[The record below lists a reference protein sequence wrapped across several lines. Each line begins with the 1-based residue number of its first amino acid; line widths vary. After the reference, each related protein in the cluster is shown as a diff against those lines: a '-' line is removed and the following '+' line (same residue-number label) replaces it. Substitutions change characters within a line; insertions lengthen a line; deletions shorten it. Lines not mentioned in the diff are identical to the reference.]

1 MLAPHQLCAVAEMRR
16 LEATGH
22 VVDARGAAVH
32 ARVGWLAD
40 PPGAGKTRTVIAV
53 ASGEPP
59 VERSIAYSVCAG
71 DLASWTTTVHPAAGT
86 PVATTVV
93 VVPPSI
99 VAQWESELANAGVG
113 HFPVRLAAHVASLR
127 ERLAL
132 GDLPAVTLVCS
143 ARYAEA
149 CEALEGYVAHRLV
162 LDEAPRLKLTGHRV
176 AARFTWLVSASKES
190 PDIAD
195 LLPRGSRAF
204 WGALRVLPSHALRAL
219 TVRNS
224 DASVVYRCSITSVEV
239 VCVGDAAM
247 LLASR
252 QYVGASV
259 RAMLDANDV
268 QGALAEL
275 GGGPSEDL
283 MTVVRRRIASDT
295 EETGLLLRQ
304 VEIQLT
310 RVSAAFARERLAAQ
324 RARLEERLERLRR
337 DAASADARFADAL
350 GSDCAICHST
360 LEHPVLV
367 PCCQNLF
374 CAVCMLSWMQARAN
388 APCPACRVEGARLIP
403 IATAETP
410 QAPPAPEPEP
420 EPEQVPPAA
429 PALRTKAE
437 AVLAIVTAARA
448 GVLVYS
454 THVSGMYTIRNK
466 LDEAGVSHS
475 ELQGRSTTRDKA
487 LRKFRAGDTKVLFL
501 SASENCAGIDLPGVS
516 DIVLYHRMPEST
528 HTQIVGRGRRI
539 CRTEPLAVHTL
550 VLPDDL

>member
-1 MLAPHQLCAVAEMRR
+1 MLAPHQLFALAEMRR
-16 LEATGH
+16 IEASEQLL
-22 VVDARGAAVH
+22 DANLRAVST
-32 ARVGWLAD
+32 RVGWLAD
-40 PPGAGKTRTVIAV
+40 PPGAGKTRTVIAL
-53 ASGEPP
+53 AAGEPP
-59 VERSIAYSVCAG
+59 VQKSIGYSVCAG
-71 DLASWTTTVHPAAGT
+71 DLASCMTTVEPARGT
-86 PVATTVV
+86 AVATTVV

-99 VAQWESELANAGVG
+99 VAQWEDELAGAGVC
-113 HFPVRLAAHVASLR
+113 HFPVRLATHVSGLR
-127 ERLAL
+127 ERLAA
-132 GDLPAVTLVCS
+132 GDLPLVTLVCS
-143 ARYAEA
+143 ARYDEA
-149 CEALEGYVAHRLV
+149 CEALEGYVPHRLV
-162 LDEAPRLKLTGHRV
+162 LDEAPRLKLTGRRA

-190 PDIAD
+190 PDLAD

-204 WGALRVLPSHALRAL
+204 WGSLRALPYNALRAL
-219 TVRNS
+219 TVRNA
-224 DASVVYRCSITSVEV
+224 DASIEYRCNITSVEV
-239 VCVGDAAM
+239 VCIGDAAM

-304 VEIQLT
+304 LEIQLT
-310 RVSAAFARERLAAQ
+310 RASSAFNRERLAAQ

-337 DAASADARFADAL
+337 DAASAESRFADAL

-374 CAVCMLSWMQARAN
+374 CGGCMLAWMQARYN
-388 APCPACRVEGARLIP
+388 APCPACRVEGARLIR
-403 IATAETP
+403 IATAEP
-410 QAPPAPEPEP
+410 EHAAPASPAAEEPAP
-420 EPEQVPPAA
+420 AS
-429 PALRTKAE
+429 PALRTKADT
-437 AVLAIVTAARA
+437 VLAIVTAARA

-466 LDEAGVSHS
+466 LVEADVAFS

-487 LRKFRAGDTKVLFL
+487 LRKFRAGELKVLFL

-516 DIVLYHRMPEST
+516 DIVLYHRMPEPT
-528 HTQIVGRGRRI
+528 LTQIVGRGRRI

>member
-1 MLAPHQLCAVAEMRR
+1 MLAPHQLLALAEMRR
-16 LEATGH
+16 IEASEH
-22 VVDARGAAVH
+22 LLDANRRAVST
-32 ARVGWLAD
+32 RVGWLAD
-40 PPGAGKTRTVIAV
+40 PPGAGKTRTVIAL
-53 ASGEPP
+53 AGGEPP
-59 VERSIAYSVCAG
+59 VQKSIGYSVCAG
-71 DLASWTTTVHPAAGT
+71 DLASCMTTVEPARGT
-86 PVATTVV
+86 AVATTVV

-99 VAQWESELANAGVG
+99 VAQWEDELAGAGVG
-113 HFPVRLAAHVASLR
+113 HFPVRLATHVAGLR
-127 ERLAL
+127 ERLAA
-132 GDLPAVTLVCS
+132 GDLPLVTLVCS
-143 ARYAEA
+143 ARYDEA
-149 CEALEGYVAHRLV
+149 CEALEGYVPHRLV
-162 LDEAPRLKLTGHRV
+162 LDEAPRLKLTGRRA
-176 AARFTWLVSASKES
+176 AARFTWLVSASKET
-190 PDIAD
+190 PDLAD
-195 LLPRGSRAF
+195 LLPRCSRAF
-204 WGALRVLPSHALRAL
+204 WFALRALPYTALRAL
-219 TVRNS
+219 TVRNA
-224 DASVVYRCSITSVEV
+224 DASIEYRCNITSVEV

-304 VEIQLT
+304 VEIQLA
-310 RVSAAFARERLAAQ
+310 RVSATFARERLGAQ

-337 DAASADARFADAL
+337 DATSAEARFADAL

-374 CAVCMLSWMQARAN
+374 CGGCMLSWMQARYN
-388 APCPACRVEGARLIP
+388 APCPACRVEGARLIR
-403 IATAETP
+403 IATAEPAATE
-410 QAPPAPEPEP
+410 PAPA
-420 EPEQVPPAA
+420 PAA

-437 AVLAIVTAARA
+437 TVLAIVTAARA

-466 LDEAGVSHS
+466 LVEADVAFS

-487 LRKFRAGDTKVLFL
+487 LRKFRAGELKVLFL

-516 DIVLYHRMPEST
+516 DIVLYHRMPEPT
-528 HTQIVGRGRRI
+528 LTQIVGRGRRI

>member
-1 MLAPHQLCAVAEMRR
+1 MLAPHQLRAVDEMRR
-16 LEATGH
+16 LEASEH
-22 VVDARGAAVH
+22 VVDARGATVH

-40 PPGAGKTRTVIAV
+40 PPGAGKTRTVIAL
-53 ASGEPP
+53 AAGEPP
-59 VERSIAYSVCAG
+59 VQRSIAYSVCAG
-71 DLASWTTTVHPAAGT
+71 DLASCTTTVQPARGT
-86 PVATTVV
+86 AVATTVV

-99 VAQWESELANAGVG
+99 VAQWEDELAGAGVG
-113 HFPVRLAAHVASLR
+113 HFPVRLATHVAQLR
-127 ERLAL
+127 ERLAA
-132 GDLPAVTLVCS
+132 GDLPLVTLVCS
-143 ARYAEA
+143 ARYEEA
-149 CEALEGYVAHRLV
+149 CEALAGHVPHRLV
-162 LDEAPRLKLTGHRV
+162 LDEAPRLKLTAHRV
-176 AARFTWLVSASKES
+176 SARFTWLVSASKET
-190 PDIAD
+190 PDLAD

-204 WGALRVLPSHALRAL
+204 WGALRALPFPALRAL
-219 TVRNS
+219 TVRNA
-224 DASVVYRCSITSVEV
+224 DASIEYRCNITSAEV

-304 VEIQLT
+304 VEIQLS
-310 RVSAAFARERLAAQ
+310 RVLTTFNRERYAAQ

-337 DAASADARFADAL
+337 DGASAESRFADAL

-374 CAVCMLSWMQARAN
+374 CGACMLAWMSARYN
-388 APCPACRVEGARLIP
+388 APCPACRAEGARLIP
-403 IATAETP
+403 IATAGP
-410 QAPPAPEPEP
+410 SAPAPSPPASPAPET
-420 EPEQVPPAA
+420 

-437 AVLAIVTAARA
+437 TVLAIVTAARA

-466 LDEAGVSHS
+466 LAEAGVSFS

-487 LRKFRAGDTKVLFL
+487 LRRFRAGELKVLFL

-516 DIVLYHRMPEST
+516 DIVLYHRMPEPT
-528 HTQIVGRGRRI
+528 LTQIVGRGRRI